1 VGTRKYVITK
11 ILQAFL
17 TLVFILAFNFFLFRV
32 MPGNP
37 AALLLRG
44 SSAYN
49 PDNVAQVTA
58 DLGLDKPLPQQFV
71 TYLGDMATLN
81 FGDSFF
87 LQGQPVIEVIGNGLW
102 PTMLLVGTSTVASAV
117 IGLAIGIRGGWRR
130 GSTFDVGSLGVTLVL
145 YSMPEFWFGMLVLMA
160 FAGGVGPFP
169 ALFPVNGYS
178 SIGQDYTGLQHVADV
193 LNHMVL
199 PWVVLTLV
207 YLGEYSLIMRSSLL
221 DVLGDH
227 FVHTA
232 RAKGLLEKQVLW
244 RHAVPNAMLPTFT
257 VVVLSLGF
265 IFQGAITVEFVF
277 GWPGL
282 GWLTVQAVD
291 NKDFALLQGLF
302 FLFSVGVL
310 IANLAA
316 DLTYAYIDPR
326 VRAQ

>member
-1 VGTRKYVITK
+1 MGTRRYVITK

-32 MPGNP
+32 MPGDP

-44 SSAYN
+44 SSAFN
-49 PDNVAQVTA
+49 PDNVEQVRE
-58 DLGLDKPLPQQFV
+58 DLGLDAPLPAQFA

-81 FGDSFF
+81 FGESFF
-87 LQGQPVIEVIGNGLW
+87 LQGQPVIEVIANGLW
-102 PTMLLVGTSTVASAV
+102 PTVLLVGTSTVASAV

-130 GSTFDVGSLGVTLVL
+130 GSTFDVGSLGATLVL

-178 SIGQDYTGLQHVADV
+178 TIGQDYSGLQHVADV
-193 LNHMVL
+193 LNHLVL
-199 PWVVLTLV
+199 PWLVLTLV
-207 YLGEYSLIMRSSLL
+207 YLGEFSLIMRSSLL

-244 RHAVPNAMLPTFT
+244 RHAVPNALLPTFT

-291 NKDFALLQGLF
+291 NQDFALLQGLF

-316 DLTYAYIDPR
+316 DLTYAHLDPR

>member
-1 VGTRKYVITK
+1 
-11 ILQAFL
+11 
-17 TLVFILAFNFFLFRV
+17 
-32 MPGNP
+32 
-37 AALLLRG
+37 
-44 SSAYN
+44 
-49 PDNVAQVTA
+49 
-58 DLGLDKPLPQQFV
+58 
-71 TYLGDMATLN
+71 
-81 FGDSFF
+81 
-87 LQGQPVIEVIGNGLW
+87 
-102 PTMLLVGTSTVASAV
+102 
-117 IGLAIGIRGGWRR
+117 
-130 GSTFDVGSLGVTLVL
+130 
-145 YSMPEFWFGMLVLMA
+145 MPEFWFGMLVLMA

-178 SIGQDYTGLQHVADV
+178 TIGQDYTGLQHVADV

-199 PWVVLTLV
+199 PWFVLTLV
-207 YLGEYSLIMRSSLL
+207 YLGEFSLIMRSSLL

-244 RHAVPNAMLPTFT
+244 RHAVPNALLPTFT

-282 GWLTVQAVD
+282 GWLTVQGVD
-291 NKDFALLQGLF
+291 NQDFALLQGLF

-316 DLTYAYIDPR
+316 DLTYAYLDPR

>member
-1 VGTRKYVITK
+1 VGTRRYVITK
-11 ILQAFL
+11 ILQACL

-32 MPGNP
+32 MPGDP
-37 AALLLRG
+37 AATLLRG
-44 SSAYN
+44 SSAFN
-49 PDNVAQVTA
+49 PDNLAQERE
-58 DLGLDKPLPQQFV
+58 DLGLDAPLPEQFA
-71 TYLGDMATLN
+71 TYMVDMATLN

-87 LQGQPVIEVIGNGLW
+87 LQGQPVIEVIANGLW
-102 PTMLLVGTSTVASAV
+102 PTVLLVGTSTAASAV
-117 IGLAIGIRGGWRR
+117 IGLAIGIRGAWRR
-130 GSTFDVGSLGVTLVL
+130 GSTFDVGSLGATLVL

-178 SIGQDYTGLQHVADV
+178 TIGQDYTGVQHVADV

-199 PWVVLTLV
+199 PWLVLTLV
-207 YLGEYSLIMRSSLL
+207 YLGEFSLIMRSSLL

-244 RHAVPNAMLPTFT
+244 RHAVPNALLPTVT
-257 VVVLSLGF
+257 IIVLSLGF

-291 NKDFALLQGLF
+291 NQDFALLQGLF

-316 DLTYAYIDPR
+316 DLTYAYLDPR

>member
-178 SIGQDYTGLQHVADV
+178 SIGQDYTGLQHVADG

>member
-87 LQGQPVIEVIGNGLW
+87 LQGQPVIEVIAHGLW

-178 SIGQDYTGLQHVADV
+178 SIGQDYTGVQHVADV

-316 DLTYAYIDPR
+316 DLTYAYLDPR

>member
-1 VGTRKYVITK
+1 MGTRRYVITK

-32 MPGNP
+32 MPGDP

-44 SSAYN
+44 SSAFN
-49 PDNVAQVTA
+49 PDNVEQVRE
-58 DLGLDKPLPQQFV
+58 DLGLDAPLPAQFA

-81 FGDSFF
+81 FGESFF
-87 LQGQPVIEVIGNGLW
+87 LQGQPVIEVIANGLW
-102 PTMLLVGTSTVASAV
+102 PTVLLVGASTAASAV

-130 GSTFDVGSLGVTLVL
+130 GSTFDVGSLGATLVL

-178 SIGQDYTGLQHVADV
+178 TIGQDYTGLQHVADV

-199 PWVVLTLV
+199 PWLVLTLV
-207 YLGEYSLIMRSSLL
+207 YLGEFSLIMRSSLL

-232 RAKGLLEKQVLW
+232 RAKGLLGKQVLW
-244 RHAVPNAMLPTFT
+244 RHAVPNALLPTFT

-291 NKDFALLQGLF
+291 NQDFALLQGLF
-302 FLFSVGVL
+302 FLFSVGIL

-316 DLTYAYIDPR
+316 DLTYAHLDPR

>member
-1 VGTRKYVITK
+1 MGTRRYVITK

-32 MPGNP
+32 MPGDP

-44 SSAYN
+44 SSAFN
-49 PDNVAQVTA
+49 PDNVAQVRE

-71 TYLGDMATLN
+71 TYLADMATLN
-81 FGDSFF
+81 FGESFF
-87 LQGQPVIEVIGNGLW
+87 LQGQPVIGVIANGLW
-102 PTMLLVGTSTVASAV
+102 PTFLLVGTSTVASAV

-145 YSMPEFWFGMLVLMA
+145 YSMPEFWLGMLVLMA

-178 SIGQDYTGLQHVADV
+178 SIGQDYTGVQHVADV
-193 LNHMVL
+193 LNHLFL

-207 YLGEYSLIMRSSLL
+207 YLGEYALIMRSSLL

-282 GWLTVQAVD
+282 GWLSVQAVE

-316 DLTYAYIDPR
+316 DLTYAYLDPR

>member
-316 DLTYAYIDPR
+316 DLTYAYLDPR

>member
-1 VGTRKYVITK
+1 VGTRRYVITK

-32 MPGNP
+32 MPGDP

-44 SSAYN
+44 SSAFN
-49 PDNVAQVTA
+49 PDNVEQVRE
-58 DLGLDKPLPQQFV
+58 DLGLDAPLPAQFA

-81 FGDSFF
+81 FGESFF
-87 LQGQPVIEVIGNGLW
+87 LQGQPVIEVIANGLW
-102 PTMLLVGTSTVASAV
+102 PTVLLVGTSTVASAV

-130 GSTFDVGSLGVTLVL
+130 GSTFDVGSLGATLVL

-178 SIGQDYTGLQHVADV
+178 TIGQDYTGLQHVADV
-193 LNHMVL
+193 LNHLVL
-199 PWVVLTLV
+199 PWLVLTLV
-207 YLGEYSLIMRSSLL
+207 YLGEFSLIMRSSLL

-244 RHAVPNAMLPTFT
+244 RHAVPNALLPTFT

-291 NKDFALLQGLF
+291 NQDFALLQGLF

-316 DLTYAYIDPR
+316 DLTYAHLDPR

>member
-1 VGTRKYVITK
+1 MGTRKYVITK

-32 MPGNP
+32 MPGDP

-44 SSAYN
+44 SAAFN
-49 PDNVAQVTA
+49 PDNVAQVRQ
-58 DLGLDKPLPQQFV
+58 DLGLDAPLPEQFA
-71 TYLGDMATLN
+71 TYMADMATLN
-81 FGDSFF
+81 FGESFF
-87 LQGQPVIEVIGNGLW
+87 LQGQPVIEVIANGLW
-102 PTMLLVGTSTVASAV
+102 PTILLVGTSTAASAV

-130 GSTFDVGSLGVTLVL
+130 GSTFDVGSLGATLVL

-178 SIGQDYTGLQHVADV
+178 TIGQDYTGVQHVADV
-193 LNHMVL
+193 LNHLVL
-199 PWVVLTLV
+199 PWLVLTLV
-207 YLGEYSLIMRSSLL
+207 YLGEFSLIMRSSLL

-244 RHAVPNAMLPTFT
+244 RHAVPNALLPTFT

-291 NKDFALLQGLF
+291 NQDFALLQGLF

-316 DLTYAYIDPR
+316 DLTYAYLDPR

>member
-1 VGTRKYVITK
+1 VGTRRYFITK
-11 ILQAFL
+11 VLQAFL
-17 TLVFILAFNFFLFRV
+17 TLVFILAFNFFLFRI
-32 MPGNP
+32 MPGDP

-49 PDNVAQVTA
+49 PDNVAQVRE
-58 DLGLDKPLPQQFV
+58 DLGLDRPLPAQFV
-71 TYLGDMATLN
+71 TYLADMATLN
-81 FGDSFF
+81 FGESFF
-87 LQGQPVIEVIGNGLW
+87 LQGRPVNDVIANGLW
-102 PTMLLVGTSTVASAV
+102 PTVLLVGTSTIASAL

-130 GSTFDVGSLGVTLVL
+130 GSAFDVGSLGVTLVL

-178 SIGQDYTGLQHVADV
+178 SIGKGYTGLQHVADV
-193 LNHMVL
+193 LNHLVL
-199 PWVVLTLV
+199 PWVVLTLA
-207 YLGEYSLIMRSSLL
+207 YLGEFALIMRSSLL

-227 FVHTA
+227 FIHTA
-232 RAKGLLEKQVLW
+232 RAKGLREKQVLW
-244 RHAVPNAMLPTFT
+244 RHAVPNALLPTFT

-265 IFQGAITVEFVF
+265 IFQGALTVEFVF

-302 FLFSVGVL
+302 FLFSVAVL
-310 IANLAA
+310 VANLVA
-316 DLTYAYIDPR
+316 DFTYAYLDPR

>member
-178 SIGQDYTGLQHVADV
+178 SIGADYTGLQHVADV
-193 LNHMVL
+193 LNHLVL

>member
-178 SIGQDYTGLQHVADV
+178 SIGQDYTGVQHVADV

-199 PWVVLTLV
+199 PWLVLTLV

-316 DLTYAYIDPR
+316 DLTYAYLDPR

>member
-1 VGTRKYVITK
+1 MGTRRYVITK

-32 MPGNP
+32 MPGDP

-44 SSAYN
+44 SSAFN
-49 PDNVAQVTA
+49 PDNVEQVRQ
-58 DLGLDKPLPQQFV
+58 DLGLDAPLPEQFA

-81 FGDSFF
+81 FGESFF
-87 LQGQPVIEVIGNGLW
+87 LQGQPVIEVIANGLW
-102 PTMLLVGTSTVASAV
+102 PTMLLVGTSTAASAV

-178 SIGQDYTGLQHVADV
+178 SIGQDYTGVQHVADV

-199 PWVVLTLV
+199 PWIVLTLV

-244 RHAVPNAMLPTFT
+244 RHAVPNALLPTFT

-291 NKDFALLQGLF
+291 NQDFALLQGLF

-316 DLTYAYIDPR
+316 DLTYAYLDPR

>member
-1 VGTRKYVITK
+1 VGTRRYVITK

-32 MPGNP
+32 MPGDP

-44 SSAYN
+44 SSAFN
-49 PDNVAQVTA
+49 PDNVEQVRE
-58 DLGLDKPLPQQFV
+58 DLGLDAPLPAQFA
-71 TYLGDMATLN
+71 TYLGDMVTLN
-81 FGDSFF
+81 FGESFF
-87 LQGQPVIEVIGNGLW
+87 LQGQPVIEVIANGLW
-102 PTMLLVGTSTVASAV
+102 PTVLLVGASTVASAV

-130 GSTFDVGSLGVTLVL
+130 GSTFDVGSLGATLVL

-178 SIGQDYTGLQHVADV
+178 TIGQDYTGLQHVADV
-193 LNHMVL
+193 LNHLVL
-199 PWVVLTLV
+199 PWLVLTLV
-207 YLGEYSLIMRSSLL
+207 YLGEFSLIMRSSLL

-244 RHAVPNAMLPTFT
+244 RHAVPNALLPTFT

-282 GWLTVQAVD
+282 GWLTVQAVE
-291 NKDFALLQGLF
+291 NQDFALLQGLF

-316 DLTYAYIDPR
+316 DLTYAHLDPR

>member
-178 SIGQDYTGLQHVADV
+178 SIGQDYTGVQHVADV

-199 PWVVLTLV
+199 PWLVLTLV

>member
-102 PTMLLVGTSTVASAV
+102 PTMLLVGTSTVASAL

-227 FVHTA
+227 FIHTA

>member
-1 VGTRKYVITK
+1 MGTRRYVITK

-32 MPGNP
+32 MPGDP

-49 PDNVAQVTA
+49 PANVAQVRE

-71 TYLGDMATLN
+71 TYLADMATLN
-81 FGDSFF
+81 FGESFF
-87 LQGQPVIEVIGNGLW
+87 LQGQPVIEVIANGLW
-102 PTMLLVGTSTVASAV
+102 PTFLLVGTSTVASAV

-178 SIGQDYTGLQHVADV
+178 SIGQDYTGVQHVADV

-199 PWVVLTLV
+199 PWLVLTLV

-316 DLTYAYIDPR
+316 DLTYAYLDPR